1 MSRRH
6 THRSAFCDSIDHA
19 MPIFTTKS
27 APRQIV
33 RLALTIEIHSDPS
46 RSEADLSTWIN
57 GSSMMTCEHLT
68 LGLLAVRPST
78 RCPPPEQNQC
88 LGESSTS
95 RSPSKFT
102 AIRVAPRPTIH
113 MDKRQL
119 VDDLRALNARSPCG
133 SAVHAMPTSGTK
145 SVPRRIDRLALTVE
159 VHSDRSVCA
168 AHIST
173 SRTALRWIVSRPS
186 PNSVATIRAFSHPT
200 SAHRKPCLD
209 DVVAL
214 AHRRNAQRSECPC
227 RRHIHIGCAA
237 TENRPSTTHRSN
249 SQQAESPRGS
259 HAHVKAAHKRKA
271 SCS

>member
-1 MSRRH
+1 MNRRQFDDDSRALSAPVPCGSIVQAMPVPTTKIRASANRPSRTHHRNSQRFESLRRRH
-6 THRSAFCDSIDHA
+6 IHIAE
-19 MPIFTTKS
+19 PIWMDCWP
-27 APRQIV
+27 ALADQI
-33 RLALTIEIHSDPS
+33 H
-46 RSEADLSTWIN
+46 N
-57 GSSMMTCEHLT
+57 GSSLFVTD
-68 LGLLAVRPST
+68 VST
-78 RCPPPEQNQC
+78 PKTPLR
-88 LGESSTS
+88 
-95 RSPSKFT
+95 
-102 AIRVAPRPTIH
+102 RV
-113 MDKRQL
+113 
-119 VDDLRALNARSPCG
+119 
-133 SAVHAMPTSGTK
+133 
-145 SVPRRIDRLALTVE
+145 DRLALTVE

-168 AHIST
+168 THIST

-186 PNSVATIRAFSHPT
+186 PNNFATIRAFSHPT

-237 TENRPSTTHRSN
+237 TENRPFTTHRSN